1 MADLLTSVDP
11 WLEKE
16 AFDAIYYCR
25 QEPSAKLLQLLRVRS
40 PMTVELSDTKAKIV
54 AFTSTEVPADIELG
68 AVVRLDNY
76 KFISQGTLALMLQVD
91 GLRIVGA
98 QGMGLVGEPVDV
110 NQTIQ
115 VRRAIDFINHD
126 ADNLLLRLEGK
137 LRQEMSV
144 DLKQPLKIATAASYF
159 KHKEALVRMLDE
171 EGDLNDD
178 NEEEEDEGKKLEDNI
193 NLEHHSQMPE
203 TQHFESPQP
212 VTLTR
217 TKKTVRIGNPAAL
230 LRDRQKLNRVL
241 QLVGISV
248 DDDNDD
254 EGEQRPGAQPE
265 SEVAEPHRSGEI
277 ENAAAMLR
285 EDVKSDDDG
294 DEPLTQSEPLSQSL
308 VKTARKELSEYEIPL
323 RDDSQSSASKTR
335 RSKHN
340 ASNVSPVPFAKATNG
355 SAEELVEHLADVAES
370 VHDKLSQDETSN
382 ASSTSEPVGI
392 SDMLCPPTQDFPPP
406 KPLVC
411 KRPLETMRDE
421 HGKKAVRI
429 TSPGK
434 SALLLRH
441 RPGVLTVASPREVSV
456 ATEPL
461 SNLSSHIPRV
471 DEEYMNRFRRRKTF
485 FQKVWE
491 QRNREVIKFL

>member
-1 MADLLTSVDP
+1 
-11 WLEKE
+11 LEKE
-16 AFDAIYYCR
+16 AFDAIYHCR

-40 PMTVELSDTKAKIV
+40 PSTVELSDTKAKIV

-68 AVVRLDNY
+68 TVVRLDKY
-76 KFISQGTLALMLQVD
+76 KFMSQGTLALMLQVD
-91 GLRIVGA
+91 GLHVVGA
-98 QGMGLVGEPVDV
+98 QGIGLVGEPVDV

-126 ADNLLLRLEGK
+126 ADTLLLRLQGTF
-137 LRQEMSV
+137 RQEMSV
-144 DLKQPLKIATAASYF
+144 DPKRPLKIATAASYF
-159 KHKEALVRMLDE
+159 KYKEALARVLDE

-178 NEEEEDEGKKLEDNI
+178 EEEEEEEKNREDKI
-193 NLEHHSQMPE
+193 NLECHLQIPE
-203 TQHFESPQP
+203 TQHFESPQH

-217 TKKTVRIGNPAAL
+217 TKKTVRIGNPGAL
-230 LRDRQKLNRVL
+230 LRDRQKLNHVL

-248 DDDNDD
+248 DDDDD
-254 EGEQRPGAQPE
+254 EDEERPGTQPE

-277 ENAAAMLR
+277 ENAVAMLR

-294 DEPLTQSEPLSQSL
+294 DEPFTQSEPLSQSL
-308 VKTARKELSEYEIPL
+308 VKAARKELSEYEIPL

-340 ASNVSPVPFAKATNG
+340 ASKVSPVPFVKATLG
-355 SAEELVEHLADVAES
+355 SAEELVEHLAEVAES

-382 ASSTSEPVGI
+382 ASSTSAPVGI

-406 KPLVC
+406 KPLAC
-411 KRPLETMRDE
+411 KRPLETIRDE

-434 SALLLRH
+434 SSLLLRH
-441 RPGVLTVASPREVSV
+441 RPGVLTVASPREVSA

-461 SNLSSHIPRV
+461 SNLSTHIPRV
-471 DEEYMNRFRRRKTF
+471 DEEYMNRFRRRKNF

-491 QRNREVIKFL
+491 QRNREVIKFLG